1 MKDDRLY
8 AKFTLD
14 FPDHPKILCLSP
26 EAKWALVEMIL
37 SSHKSRSGGF
47 IQPDRW
53 DSPVLSELTHA
64 GLLDNSWH
72 LVDFADFPLGS
83 QSRPAIPVEVRRAVM
98 ERDGHACVFCGAT
111 DQLSLDHIVRYRDGG
126 PDTVENLRVLCM
138 PCNLERG

>member
-37 SSHKSRSGGF
+37 TSHKNRTGGM
-47 IQPDRW
+47 IDPSEWHDE
-53 DSPVLSELTHA
+53 VLAELTDA
-64 GLLDNSWH
+64 DLLDDSWN
-72 LVDFADFPLGS
+72 LVDFSEFPMGS
-83 QSRPAIPVEVRRAVM
+83 NSRPAIAVDIRRAVM
-98 ERDGHACVFCGAT
+98 ERDGHACVFCGSTAR
-111 DQLSLDHIVRYRDGG
+111 LSMDHIIRYRDGG
-126 PDTVENLRVLCM
+126 PDTVDNLRVLCM